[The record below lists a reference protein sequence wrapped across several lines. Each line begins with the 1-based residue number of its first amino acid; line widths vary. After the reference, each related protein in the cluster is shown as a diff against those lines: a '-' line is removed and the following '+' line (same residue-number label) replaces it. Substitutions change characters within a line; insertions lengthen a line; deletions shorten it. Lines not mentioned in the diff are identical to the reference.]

1 MHTFLCPSLLGSHSS
16 RVWDRAARGTPSRQV
31 PWCLLVSFAAVCRKH
46 GFPRA
51 VAERPAMKSSEGRH
65 YRQFLQEGVMQ
76 FGRHVSSILVTFW
89 CPWVPLATFGGT
101 LGPRPDVF
109 MILCPLLVAAGG
121 VRGTLGTPCGPPWV
135 PRCRQRSHFCR
146 LFGDLGAEPQFSS
159 RLGRKKEAKGS
170 IFRRGRCA

>member
-1 MHTFLCPSLLGSHSS
+1 MWTAVLQLIFTPLLTCPSHAHFPLSISTWEPQQP
-16 RVWDRAARGTPSRQV
+16 RRKN
-31 PWCLLVSFAAVCRKH
+31 CRKH

-89 CPWVPLATFGGT
+89 CPWVPLATLGGT

-109 MILCPLLVAAGG
+109 TICCPFLVAAGG
-121 VRGTLGTPCGPPWV
+121 VRGSLGTPCGPPWV

-159 RLGRKKEAKGS
+159 RSGRKKEAKGS
-170 IFRRGRCA
+170 IFRRG